1 MADKRT
7 YVAQW
12 QIQGLGN
19 QPLNEGDT
27 ISLEPDQAAPFLELG
42 CLKLQENRGR
52 KPRQPIPGE
61 QAPVMD
67 DTKDENLV
75 TDDDKDEGDE
85 Q

>member
-27 ISLEPDQAAPFLELG
+27 ISLEPDEAAPFLQLG
-42 CLKLQENRGR
+42 CLKLQENRGDR
-52 KPRQPIPGE
+52 KS
-61 QAPVMD
+61 V
-67 DTKDENLV
+67 V
-75 TDDDKDEGDE
+75 
-85 Q
+85 